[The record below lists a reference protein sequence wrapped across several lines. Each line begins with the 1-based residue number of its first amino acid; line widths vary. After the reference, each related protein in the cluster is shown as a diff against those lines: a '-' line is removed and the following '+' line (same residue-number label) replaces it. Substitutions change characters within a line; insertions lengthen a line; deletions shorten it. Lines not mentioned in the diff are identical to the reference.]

1 MEDKNMFRT
10 VVFGGYQ
17 KEDVTDYI
25 RSLENENETI
35 RILANKEKNELKLQ
49 LEKEKAVSEELK
61 NSLNALKDK
70 MAQLEEQEKRHEG
83 FRPTQAEPEDRPSPE
98 ETGQNEELLRKL
110 YEDQKT
116 ILENQEHQAERL
128 SKLQEDM
135 HLRWQQE
142 LERLHAVWEE
152 MRRQPDAVPDERTE
166 EAVPQ
171 ASSGEQEEAVPESV
185 DSEKKTEERSE
196 EIVEEQEEAVSA
208 EREEPTV
215 EEQEEP
221 ALEECQGTR
230 EEALPSGY
238 GRRMDNS
245 MDQARKRA
253 AELLSKL
260 DSF

>member
-1 MEDKNMFRT
+1 MGDKNMFRT

-49 LEKEKAVSEELK
+49 LEKEKAMSEELK

-142 LERLHAVWEE
+142 LERLHAAWKE
-152 MRRQPDAVPDERTE
+152 MRRQPDEKK
-166 EAVPQ
+166 EAPQ
-171 ASSGEQEEAVPESV
+171 AFSEEQEDTAEP
-185 DSEKKTEERSE
+185 EKKTEKWPVRM
-196 EIVEEQEEAVSA
+196 VEEQEEEVS
-208 EREEPTV
+208 
-215 EEQEEP
+215 EEQKEP
-221 ALEECQGTR
+221 AEEECR
-230 EEALPSGY
+230 ESWTGGALSSDY
-238 GRRMDNS
+238 IRKTDDF
-245 MDQARKRA
+245 MDQTRRRV
-253 AELLSKL
+253 AELLSRL

>member
-17 KEDVTDYI
+17 KEEVMDYI

-49 LEKEKAVSEELK
+49 LEKEKAVRGELK

-70 MAQLEEQEKRHEG
+70 MAQLEEQE
-83 FRPTQAEPEDRPSPE
+83 
-98 ETGQNEELLRKL
+98 
-110 YEDQKT
+110 
-116 ILENQEHQAERL
+116 HQAERFA
-128 SKLQEDM
+128 KLQEDM

-142 LERLHAVWEE
+142 LERFHAIWKE

-171 ASSGEQEEAVPESV
+171 ASSGEQEEAVLETV
-185 DSEKKTEERSE
+185 DSEKGTEERSE
-196 EIVEEQEEAVSA
+196 EMVEEQEEAVSA

-215 EEQEEP
+215 EERVEP
-221 ALEECQGTR
+221 APGECQ
-230 EEALPSGY
+230 EAPEDEVLPSDY
-238 GRRMDNS
+238 IRRTDDS
-245 MDQARKRA
+245 MNQARKRA
-253 AELLSKL
+253 AELLLKL